1 MEVLANTMVVTLQ
14 NICIKSVSI
23 HLEFTLLYVDYMSI
37 KVKKTQQRSQRRF
50 SGTHL
55 GSIIKHNSIQTL
67 ARQFADSN

>member
-37 KVKKTQQRSQRRF
+37 KVKKPNKDLKDGFQEHILDQ
-50 SGTHL
+50 
-55 GSIIKHNSIQTL
+55 
-67 ARQFADSN
+67 